1 MKPQTT
7 SLPTGAKSVQVLA
20 HRGLVSEFVP
30 ENTLKAF
37 SDAIAAGAD
46 VIETD
51 VQVSKDG
58 VALIFHDTTLLRL
71 AGIKMPIVDFA
82 VAELEEIDIGYGKR
96 IVTLEQALLAFPNT
110 RFNLDIK
117 CEGAIAPTA
126 LVIEKL
132 KVHDC
137 VLISSFSESRRLK
150 TLKLLSE
157 PVRTSAGVNKVLK
170 LYLAS
175 KLGLTGLF
183 VKIALGSDV
192 LQVPIRKGLLR
203 LDTAKFVQM
212 CKIAKLEIQYWTI
225 NSPSEMLRLRE
236 LGATGIVTDRCDLA
250 ITTLH

>member
-1 MKPQTT
+1 MKLQAT
-7 SLPTGAKSVQVLA
+7 SLPKNSRPVQVLA

-30 ENTLKAF
+30 ENTMKAF
-37 SDAIAAGAD
+37 SDAIDAGAD

-71 AGIKMPIVDFA
+71 AGIKKPIDDFA
-82 VAELEEIDIGYGKR
+82 LAELEEINLGHGKR

-117 CEGAIAPTA
+117 CEGAIAPA
-126 LVIEKL
+126 ASVIEKL
-132 KVHDC
+132 NAHDR
-137 VLISSFSESRRLK
+137 VLISSFSDSRRLK
-150 TLKLLSE
+150 TLKLLSK

-175 KLGLTGLF
+175 KLGLSGTF

-192 LQVPIRKGLLR
+192 LQVPVRKGLLR

-212 CKIAKLEIQYWTI
+212 CKTAKLEIQYWTI
-225 NSPSEMLRLRE
+225 NSESEMLRLSE
-236 LGATGIVTDRCDLA
+236 LGATGIVTDHCDLA
-250 ITTLH
+250 IATLH